1 VGIISWIVLGLVAGL
16 LARLLGPSRGVQ
28 GCLPTLVVGI
38 VGALIGGFIAT
49 ALGADD
55 GVTGFNLWSILLAVI
70 GAVLFL
76 LVLSAFSRRR

>member
-16 LARLLGPSRGVQ
+16 LARLLAPSRGVQ

>member
-16 LARLLGPSRGVQ
+16 LARLLAPSRGVR